1 MVLGSFIDPKSLPKF
16 IRNLIVP
23 LYDYLSIDDLDD
35 LLGKVKNYLNSKKPI
50 IVYVHCSQGVDRTGF
65 VHAAY

>member
-1 MVLGSFIDPKSLPKF
+1 MVLGSFIDPKSFPKF

-23 LYDYLSIDDLDD
+23 WYDYLSIDDLDN
-35 LLGKVKNYLNSKKPI
+35 LLEKVKNYLNSKKPT